1 MIIINVIEKLLISFF
16 EKEKEEEAFNMV
28 VEKEFKEIIKVDNAS
43 LLINEPE
50 ITRDFIEEE

>member
-28 VEKEFKEIIKVDNAS
+28 VEKEFKEIIKVDNSS
-43 LLINEPE
+43 LLIDEPE